1 MSIEAAPAFGGGD
14 AWFDEG
20 ELGGDEEEQVS
31 PVTPPRRMA
40 KPWEQDDDEEDD
52 ADMKAPAAVEA
63 PSEEEEEA
71 NGVAAEVAAVEA
83 AEARWHSVEALATEV
98 IAKAKSEVEAEA
110 ADAYVP
116 FEDGTA
122 PPPSPGG
129 GSGRNEAALDWAAGM
144 ERDALESAAMRHG
157 LDAEDG
163 EDAATGDS
171 PTQVDVTMWR
181 EIARVEAQSLLKLNE
196 EGSRIEAAWQS
207 ERSQFLQLKS
217 EVQEEMRR
225 EARQGFK
232 ARAIGGGDGSPG
244 GGDGEVEMLRSELA
258 DSQSKL
264 RRAQAKARNLRRER
278 SALETE
284 LERRQAAVL
293 EMEMRIQRLKEAL

>member
-1 MSIEAAPAFGGGD
+1 
-14 AWFDEG
+14 
-20 ELGGDEEEQVS
+20 
-31 PVTPPRRMA
+31 
-40 KPWEQDDDEEDD
+40 
-52 ADMKAPAAVEA
+52 
-63 PSEEEEEA
+63 
-71 NGVAAEVAAVEA
+71 
-83 AEARWHSVEALATEV
+83 
-98 IAKAKSEVEAEA
+98 
-110 ADAYVP
+110 
-116 FEDGTA
+116 
-122 PPPSPGG
+122 
-129 GSGRNEAALDWAAGM
+129 
-144 ERDALESAAMRHG
+144 
-157 LDAEDG
+157 
-163 EDAATGDS
+163 
-171 PTQVDVTMWR
+171 MWR

-278 SALETE
+278 GALETE